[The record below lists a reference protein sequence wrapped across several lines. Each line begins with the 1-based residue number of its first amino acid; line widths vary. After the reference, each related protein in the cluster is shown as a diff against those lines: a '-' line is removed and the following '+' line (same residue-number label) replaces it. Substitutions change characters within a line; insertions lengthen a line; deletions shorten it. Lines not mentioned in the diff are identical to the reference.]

1 MGYKI
6 FLQNIDLTLSSDVSW
21 GKPFS
26 GVTMHT
32 FESHIRNVPD
42 FPKPGILFK
51 DITPLLQDRFSEVIE
66 AMSEGID
73 WDKIDHVV
81 GIESRG
87 FILGA
92 AMAQLKGKGFIP
104 MRKKGKLPP
113 PIIAETYTLEY
124 GTDTLEMIQNETAGR
139 VVLVDDVLATGG
151 TLRAAMKLCEK
162 NHLEVKSMALL
173 INLTFL
179 NKFKEEGLP
188 VVSVLN
194 Y

>member
-1 MGYKI
+1 MH
-6 FLQNIDLTLSSDVSW
+6 
-21 GKPFS
+21 PF
-26 GVTMHT
+26 
-32 FESHIRNVPD
+32 EQHIRNVPD
-42 FPKPGILFK
+42 FPKPGIIFK
-51 DITPLLQDRFSEVIE
+51 DISPLLTYHFDEVTH
-66 AMSEGID
+66 ALCEGID
-73 WDKIDHVV
+73 WNEVDAIV

-113 PIIAETYTLEY
+113 PVISESYALEY
-124 GTDTLEMIQNETAGR
+124 GSDTLELVQTDKPLR

-151 TLRAAMKLCEK
+151 TLKAAMKLCEK
-162 NHLEVKSMALL
+162 NQYQVKALSLL

-179 NKFKEEGLP
+179 NKFKEEGHP
-188 VVSVLN
+188 VHSVLN

>member
-1 MGYKI
+1 MH
-6 FLQNIDLTLSSDVSW
+6 
-21 GKPFS
+21 PFE
-26 GVTMHT
+26 T
-32 FESHIRNVPD
+32 HIRNVPD
-42 FPKPGILFK
+42 FPKPGVVFK
-51 DITPLLQDRFSEVIE
+51 DITPLLTERFHEVIS
-66 AMSEGID
+66 AMSQGID
-73 WDKIDHVV
+73 WKKVDYVV

-92 AMAQLKGKGFIP
+92 AMAQLNGKGFIP

-113 PIIAETYTLEY
+113 PVIAESYTLEY
-124 GTDTLEMIQNETAGR
+124 GTDCLEMILNNKPGK

-151 TLRAAMKLCEK
+151 TLKAALKLCEK
-162 NHLEVKSMALL
+162 NSLHVVNMSLL

>member
-1 MGYKI
+1 
-6 FLQNIDLTLSSDVSW
+6 
-21 GKPFS
+21 
-26 GVTMHT
+26 MHS

-51 DITPLLQDRFSEVIE
+51 DITPLLQERFHEVIE
-66 AMSEGID
+66 AMASTIKWEEID
-73 WDKIDHVV
+73 YVI

-92 AMAQLKGKGFIP
+92 AMATLKGKGFIP
-104 MRKKGKLPP
+104 VRKKGKLPP
-113 PIIAETYTLEY
+113 PVIAETYTLEY
-124 GTDTLEMIQNETAGR
+124 GTDTLEMIVNQKPGR

-151 TLRAAMKLCEK
+151 TLKAVMSLCQK
-162 NHLEVKSMALL
+162 NQFDVKALSLL

-179 NKFKEEGLP
+179 NKFTEEGHP
-188 VVSVLN
+188 VHSVLN

>member
-1 MGYKI
+1 
-6 FLQNIDLTLSSDVSW
+6 
-21 GKPFS
+21 
-26 GVTMHT
+26 MHS

-42 FPKPGILFK
+42 FPKAGIIFK
-51 DITPLLQDRFSEVIE
+51 DITPLLQERFTEVVV
-66 AMSEGID
+66 AMSENIEWQHID
-73 WDKIDHVV
+73 YIV

-113 PIIAETYTLEY
+113 PVIAESYTLEY
-124 GTDTLEMIQNETAGR
+124 GTDTLEM
-139 VVLVDDVLATGG
+139 VVNQKPGKVLIVDDVLATGG
-151 TLRAAMKLCEK
+151 TLRAAINLCEK
-162 NHLEVKSMALL
+162 NNLNVHAMALL

-179 NKFKEEGLP
+179 NKFKEEGLK
-188 VVSVLN
+188 VYSVLE

>member
-1 MGYKI
+1 MH
-6 FLQNIDLTLSSDVSW
+6 
-21 GKPFS
+21 PF
-26 GVTMHT
+26 
-32 FESHIRNVPD
+32 EAHIRNVPD
-42 FPKPGILFK
+42 FPKPGVVFK
-51 DITPLLQDRFSEVIE
+51 DISPLLQEKFSEVIE
-66 AMSEGID
+66 AMSQGID
-73 WDKIDHVV
+73 WDQIDYVV

-113 PIIAETYTLEY
+113 PVIAETYLLEY
-124 GTDTLEMIQNETAGR
+124 GTDTLEMIQEEKPGR

-151 TLRAAMKLCEK
+151 TLKAAALLCQRNK
-162 NHLEVKSMALL
+162 LEVHAMALL

-188 VVSVLN
+188 VFSVLN

>member
-1 MGYKI
+1 
-6 FLQNIDLTLSSDVSW
+6 
-21 GKPFS
+21 
-26 GVTMHT
+26 MHP

-42 FPKPGILFK
+42 FPKPGIVFK
-51 DITPLLQDRFSEVIE
+51 DITPLLQERFSEVIE
-66 AMSEGID
+66 AMSQGID
-73 WDKIDHVV
+73 WSKVDYVV

-113 PIIAETYTLEY
+113 PVIAETYALEY
-124 GTDTLEMIQNETAGR
+124 GTDTLEMIKEEKSGR

-151 TLRAAMKLCEK
+151 TLRAAIKLCEK
-162 NHLEVKSMALL
+162 NKLHVEGMALL

-188 VVSVLN
+188 VHSVLN

>member
-1 MGYKI
+1 
-6 FLQNIDLTLSSDVSW
+6 
-21 GKPFS
+21 
-26 GVTMHT
+26 MHS
-32 FESHIRNVPD
+32 FESHIRSVPD
-42 FPKPGILFK
+42 FPKAGIIFK
-51 DITPLLQDRFSEVIE
+51 DISPLLQERFSEVIE
-66 AMSEGID
+66 AMSQGID
-73 WDKIDHVV
+73 WDKIDYVV

-113 PIIAETYTLEY
+113 PVIAETYALEY
-124 GTDTLEMIQNETAGR
+124 GTDTLEMIVSDKPGK
-139 VVLVDDVLATGG
+139 VLLVDDVLATGG
-151 TLRAAMKLCEK
+151 TLRAGMKLCEK
-162 NHLEVKSMALL
+162 NKLEVVGMALL

-188 VVSVLN
+188 VHSVLN

>member
-1 MGYKI
+1 
-6 FLQNIDLTLSSDVSW
+6 
-21 GKPFS
+21 
-26 GVTMHT
+26 MHP
-32 FESHIRNVPD
+32 FESHIRNVSD
-42 FPKPGILFK
+42 FPKPGIVFK
-51 DITPLLQDRFSEVIE
+51 DITPLLQERFPEVIQ
-66 AMSEGID
+66 AMSQGID
-73 WDKIDHVV
+73 WSQIDYVI

-92 AMAQLKGKGFIP
+92 AMAQLNGKGFIP

-113 PIIAETYTLEY
+113 PVIAETYSLEY
-124 GTDTLEMIQNETAGR
+124 GTDTLEMIQEEKPAR

-151 TLRAAMKLCEK
+151 TLKAAANLCAK
-162 NHLEVKSMALL
+162 NKMEVKAMALL

-188 VVSVLN
+188 VFSVLN

>member
-1 MGYKI
+1 
-6 FLQNIDLTLSSDVSW
+6 
-21 GKPFS
+21 
-26 GVTMHT
+26 MHS
-32 FESHIRNVPD
+32 FESHIRSVPD
-42 FPKPGILFK
+42 FPKAGIVFK
-51 DITPLLQDRFSEVIE
+51 DISPLLLERFPEVIS
-66 AMSEGID
+66 AMSENID
-73 WDKIDHVV
+73 WKNVDYVV

-92 AMAQLKGKGFIP
+92 AMAQLHGKGFIP

-113 PIIAETYTLEY
+113 PVISETYALEY
-124 GTDTLEMIQNETAGR
+124 GTDTLELIESTHGGR

-151 TLRAAMKLCEK
+151 TLRAAAKLCEK
-162 NHLEVKSMALL
+162 NQLKVTAMALL

-179 NKFKEEGLP
+179 NKFKEEGFP

>member
-1 MGYKI
+1 
-6 FLQNIDLTLSSDVSW
+6 
-21 GKPFS
+21 
-26 GVTMHT
+26 MHS

-42 FPKPGILFK
+42 FPKAGILFK
-51 DITPLLQDRFSEVIE
+51 DITPLLAERFSEVIE
-66 AMSEGID
+66 AMSQNINWNEVD
-73 WDKIDHVV
+73 YVV

-113 PIIAETYTLEY
+113 PVIAESYALEY
-124 GTDTLEMIQNETAGR
+124 GTDTLEMIICEKPGR
-139 VVLVDDVLATGG
+139 ALLVDDVLATGG

-162 NHLEVKSMALL
+162 NKLHVTGMALL

-179 NKFKEEGLP
+179 NQFKAEGLP
-188 VVSVLN
+188 IHSVLD

>member
-1 MGYKI
+1 
-6 FLQNIDLTLSSDVSW
+6 
-21 GKPFS
+21 
-26 GVTMHT
+26 MHP

-42 FPKPGILFK
+42 FPKPGITFK
-51 DITPLLQDRFSEVIE
+51 DISPLMQERFSDVIE
-66 AMSEGID
+66 AMSQNINWKEID
-73 WDKIDHVV
+73 YVV

-92 AMAQLKGKGFIP
+92 AMAQRHGKGFIP

-113 PIIAETYTLEY
+113 PVIAESYALEY
-124 GTDTLEMIQNETAGR
+124 GTDTLELIQSDKPGR

-151 TLRAAMKLCEK
+151 TLKAAMKLCEK
-162 NHLEVKSMALL
+162 NKLHVAHMSLL

-188 VVSVLN
+188 VLSVLN

>member
-1 MGYKI
+1 
-6 FLQNIDLTLSSDVSW
+6 
-21 GKPFS
+21 
-26 GVTMHT
+26 MHP
-32 FESHIRNVPD
+32 FESHIRSVPD
-42 FPKPGILFK
+42 FPKAGIVFK
-51 DITPLLQDRFSEVIE
+51 DITPLLTERFSEVIE
-66 AMSEGID
+66 AMSQGID
-73 WDKIDHVV
+73 WKKVDHVV

-92 AMAQLKGKGFIP
+92 AMAQLHGKGFIP

-113 PIIAETYTLEY
+113 PVIGESYALEY
-124 GTDTLEMIQNETAGR
+124 GTDTLEMIVNTNSAR
-139 VVLVDDVLATGG
+139 IVLVDDVLATGG
-151 TLRAAMKLCEK
+151 TLRAAMNLCNRNK
-162 NHLEVKSMALL
+162 LEVVNMSLL

>member
-1 MGYKI
+1 
-6 FLQNIDLTLSSDVSW
+6 
-21 GKPFS
+21 
-26 GVTMHT
+26 MHS
-32 FESHIRNVPD
+32 FESHIRSVPN
-42 FPKPGILFK
+42 FPKEGIVFK
-51 DITPLLQDRFSEVIE
+51 DITPLLQERFSEVIE
-66 AMSEGID
+66 AMSQNIN
-73 WDKIDHVV
+73 WDEVDYVV
-81 GIESRG
+81 GIEARG

-113 PIIAETYTLEY
+113 PVIAETYQLEY
-124 GTDTLEMIQNETAGR
+124 GTDTLEMIQESKPSR

-151 TLRAAMKLCEK
+151 TLKAAASLCAK
-162 NHLEVKSMALL
+162 NQMEIKAMSLL

>member
-1 MGYKI
+1 
-6 FLQNIDLTLSSDVSW
+6 
-21 GKPFS
+21 
-26 GVTMHT
+26 MHS

-51 DITPLLQDRFSEVIE
+51 DITPLLQERFHEVIE
-66 AMSEGID
+66 SMASTIKWDEID
-73 WDKIDHVV
+73 YVV

-92 AMAQLKGKGFIP
+92 AMATLKGKGFIP
-104 MRKKGKLPP
+104 VRKKGKLPP
-113 PIIAETYTLEY
+113 PIIAESYTLEY
-124 GTDTLEMIQNETAGR
+124 GTDTLEMIVNQNPGR

-151 TLRAAMKLCEK
+151 TLKAVMNLCQK
-162 NHLEVKSMALL
+162 NKFEVKALSLL

-179 NKFKEEGLP
+179 NKFIEEGHP
-188 VVSVLN
+188 VHSVLH

>member
-1 MGYKI
+1 MH
-6 FLQNIDLTLSSDVSW
+6 
-21 GKPFS
+21 PFE
-26 GVTMHT
+26 T
-32 FESHIRNVPD
+32 HIRNVPD
-42 FPKPGILFK
+42 FPKAGVIFK
-51 DITPLLQDRFSEVIE
+51 DITPLLTERFSEVIE
-66 AMSEGID
+66 ALSLGID
-73 WDKIDHVV
+73 WNSVDHVV

-113 PIIAETYTLEY
+113 PIIAESYSLEY
-124 GTDTLEMIQNETAGR
+124 GTDTLEMIVNEKAANI
-139 VVLVDDVLATGG
+139 VLVDDVLATGG
-151 TLRAAMKLCEK
+151 TLRAAMKLCERNK
-162 NHLEVKSMALL
+162 LNVVSMSLL

>member
-1 MGYKI
+1 
-6 FLQNIDLTLSSDVSW
+6 
-21 GKPFS
+21 
-26 GVTMHT
+26 MHP

-42 FPKPGILFK
+42 FPKPGIIFK
-51 DITPLLQDRFSEVIE
+51 DITPLLQERFHDVIE
-66 AMSEGID
+66 AMSQGINWSQVD
-73 WDKIDHVV
+73 YVV

-92 AMAQLKGKGFIP
+92 AMAQLNGKGFIP

-113 PIIAETYTLEY
+113 PVIAETYALEY
-124 GTDTLEMIQNETAGR
+124 GTDTLEMIKEEKPGR

-151 TLRAAMKLCEK
+151 TLKAAAMLCERNK
-162 NHLEVKSMALL
+162 LHVEAMALL

-179 NKFKEEGLP
+179 NKFKEEGRP
-188 VVSVLN
+188 VFSVLN

>member
-1 MGYKI
+1 
-6 FLQNIDLTLSSDVSW
+6 
-21 GKPFS
+21 
-26 GVTMHT
+26 MHP

-42 FPKPGILFK
+42 FPKAGIMFK
-51 DITPLLQDRFSEVIE
+51 DITPLLQERFSEVIE
-66 AMSEGID
+66 AMSQNID
-73 WDKIDHVV
+73 WSQVDYVV

-113 PIIAETYTLEY
+113 PVIAETYVLEY
-124 GTDTLEMIQNETAGR
+124 GTDTLEMIKEEKPGR
-139 VVLVDDVLATGG
+139 VILVDDVLATGG
-151 TLRAAMKLCEK
+151 TLRAAMNLCEK
-162 NHLEVKSMALL
+162 NQLKVQGMALL

-188 VVSVLN
+188 VHSVLH

>member
-1 MGYKI
+1 
-6 FLQNIDLTLSSDVSW
+6 
-21 GKPFS
+21 
-26 GVTMHT
+26 MHS

-51 DITPLLQDRFSEVIE
+51 DISPLLQERFHEVIE
-66 AMSEGID
+66 SMASTIKWDEID
-73 WDKIDHVV
+73 YVV

-92 AMAQLKGKGFIP
+92 AMATLKGKGFIP
-104 MRKKGKLPP
+104 VRKKGKLPP
-113 PIIAETYTLEY
+113 PVIAESYTLEY
-124 GTDTLEMIQNETAGR
+124 GTDTLEMIVNQNPGR

-151 TLRAAMKLCEK
+151 TLKAVMNLCQK
-162 NHLEVKSMALL
+162 NQFEVKALSLL

-179 NKFKEEGLP
+179 NKFTEEGYP
-188 VVSVLN
+188 VYSVLN

>member
-1 MGYKI
+1 
-6 FLQNIDLTLSSDVSW
+6 
-21 GKPFS
+21 
-26 GVTMHT
+26 MHS
-32 FESHIRNVPD
+32 FESHIRSVPN
-42 FPKPGILFK
+42 FPKEGIIFK
-51 DITPLLQDRFSEVIE
+51 DITPLLQERFSEVIE
-66 AMSEGID
+66 AMSQNID
-73 WDKIDHVV
+73 WSQVDYVV
-81 GIESRG
+81 GIEARG
-87 FILGA
+87 FILGS

-113 PIIAETYTLEY
+113 PVIAETYELEY
-124 GTDTLEMIQNETAGR
+124 GTDTLEMIAESKPSR

-151 TLRAAMKLCEK
+151 TLKAAMNLCTK
-162 NHLEVKSMALL
+162 NKMEVKALSIL

>member
-1 MGYKI
+1 
-6 FLQNIDLTLSSDVSW
+6 
-21 GKPFS
+21 
-26 GVTMHT
+26 MHH

-51 DITPLLQDRFSEVIE
+51 DVTPLFQDRFQEVIE
-66 AMSEGID
+66 EMCKTIKWDEID
-73 WDKIDHVV
+73 YVV

-92 AMAQLKGKGFIP
+92 AMATLKGKGFIP
-104 MRKKGKLPP
+104 VRKKGKLPP
-113 PIIAETYTLEY
+113 PVISESYTLEY
-124 GTDTLEMIQNETAGR
+124 GTDTLEMIVNDRPGR

-151 TLRAAMKLCEK
+151 TLRAVMSLCQK
-162 NHLEVKSMALL
+162 NNFEVKALSLL

-179 NKFKEEGLP
+179 NKFTEEGRP
-188 VVSVLN
+188 VHAVLN

>member
-1 MGYKI
+1 
-6 FLQNIDLTLSSDVSW
+6 
-21 GKPFS
+21 
-26 GVTMHT
+26 MHP

-42 FPKPGILFK
+42 FPKAGIIFK
-51 DITPLLQDRFSEVIE
+51 DVTPLMQERFSEVVESMCQGINW
-66 AMSEGID
+66 SEID
-73 WDKIDHVV
+73 YVV

-92 AMAQLKGKGFIP
+92 AMATLKGKGFIP
-104 MRKKGKLPP
+104 VRKKGKLPP
-113 PIIAETYTLEY
+113 PVISENYVLEY
-124 GTDTLEMIQNETAGR
+124 GTDTLEMIINEKPAR

-151 TLRAAMKLCEK
+151 TLKAVLNLCQK
-162 NHLEVKSMALL
+162 NKFDVKAMALL

-188 VVSVLN
+188 VHSVLN